1 MKPPKEKRIYRKIT
15 SYEVGVFLG
24 LKALEGNGTKA
35 IRRLGLGY
43 LAPHDRAFKL
53 SRKAEEQD
61 TGTFI
66 DEKLQQIGVDAVNRV
81 GELVNSTDE
90 AIATKN
96 AHYTIDHIRG
106 QATKKQVTL
115 HGKFN
120 IQNVLD

>member
-1 MKPPKEKRIYRKIT
+1 MKTPRVYRRIT
-15 SYEVGVFLG
+15 PYEIGQFIG
-24 LKALEGNGTKA
+24 LKALEGSGTKA
-35 IRRLGLGY
+35 VRRLGLGY
-43 LAPHDRAFKL
+43 LAPHDRAFRIQ
-53 SRKAEEQD
+53 RKAEGID
-61 TGTFI
+61 TGKFI
-66 DEKLQQIGVDAVNRV
+66 DDTLQQIGVDAINRV

-96 AHYTIDHIRG
+96 AHYAIDHIRG